1 MDITKQHEKKEKLA
15 KLLMSFITANI
26 LAESLD
32 EDLLDKKLFRHST
45 KFYAKNLLESLEK
58 EIIPLY
64 KSMQTSESVAGYT
77 EIFDLIKNFIK
88 DLTNEITE
96 NVEV

>member
-1 MDITKQHEKKEKLA
+1 MNENEKKEKLA
-15 KLLMSFITANI
+15 KLLMSYITANI

-32 EDLLDKKLFRHST
+32 EDLINKNLFQRQT
-45 KFYAKNLLESLEK
+45 KFYAKGLLESLEK
-58 EIIPLY
+58 DIVPLY

-96 NVEV
+96 NIEV